1 MNTALAKIEPKAQL
15 VAELE
20 RAHPIIP
27 RSVPEVLQ
35 LAELIVKAGLCPDS
49 YDKNGAPDVQK
60 IVIGIMKGAEVGLP
74 PITALSTIAIIRK
87 RPCIWG
93 DGAIALVQRT
103 GLVAKVEQTWEGGA
117 ETTNGPTATAG
128 GEQDHTPTGKDFPD
142 TMTAVYRIWRV
153 GQELP
158 YEGRFSVKDA
168 KRSHL
173 WGNTKKVP
181 WIEYPKRM
189 LIARARAFALREGFA
204 DALSGLSI
212 REEVEDLPDAPA
224 PVSTAF
230 LDDMP
235 AIGVTVDNDPLPA
248 ATVAVSGDKPAS
260 YADAKAAADQGTV
273 ALEVWWKANREHQHE
288 LAEWKDSL
296 KAIASTAD
304 QNAEVA

>member
-1 MNTALAKIEPKAQL
+1 MNTALATVDRHAL
-15 VAELE
+15 VADLQ
-20 RAHPIIP
+20 RAAPIIP

-49 YDKNGAPDVQK
+49 YDVNGRPDVQK

-103 GLVAKVEQTWEGGA
+103 GLVAKVEQVWEGGA
-117 ETTNGPTATAG
+117 ETSGGPTEQPG
-128 GEQDHTPTGKDFPD
+128 GERDYTPTIRDFPD
-142 TMTAVYRIWRV
+142 TLTAVYRIWRT
-153 GQELP
+153 GQDSP

-168 KRSHL
+168 KRAHL

-212 REEVEDLPDAPA
+212 REEMEDLPDAPP
-224 PVSTAF
+224 PVETAF
-230 LDDMP
+230 LDDTPQIEGP
-235 AIGVTVDNDPLPA
+235 AVEDASQEPPA
-248 ATVAVSGDKPAS
+248 EMPAS
-260 YADAKAAADQGTV
+260 YALAKAEADKGTV
-273 ALEVWWKANREHQHE
+273 ALRVWWEQNKRHHKE
-288 LAEWKDSL
+288 LADWLDAL
-296 KAIASTAD
+296 KAIAATAD
-304 QNAEVA
+304 KAAVA